1 MSDTGGLERTAK
13 ASILD
18 RLIDRA
24 PREGADPPTT
34 RKASVD
40 AHRAAV
46 LRDVEWLLNAR
57 RSIVPVPDSLPE
69 LSHSVFA
76 YGLPDLTSIGTDS
89 PEARVGLVRKVR
101 RAIETFEPRLKDVRV
116 LIDEAAEGERQLH
129 FTIEAMLQ
137 MEPEPERIVF
147 DTVMSLSSGDFS
159 VSSAP

>member
-13 ASILD
+13 ASVLD
-18 RLIDRA
+18 RLIDLA

-57 RSIVPVPDSLPE
+57 RSIVPVPDALPE
-69 LSHSVFA
+69 LAHSVFA

-89 PEARVGLVRKVR
+89 PEARVGLVRKVKR
-101 RAIETFEPRLKDVRV
+101 TIETFEPRLKDVRV
-116 LIDEAAEGERQLH
+116 HIDEAEEGERQLH

-147 DTVMSLSSGDFS
+147 DTVMKLSSGDFS